1 MDLTCIKIISSIIG
15 VDCILGFCIYRCET
29 NKNNI
34 GIPSEIP
41 IISIEQ
47 YESSRKLIDQ
57 QTTHTD
63 PPTYYHVYDISEP
76 PTYIDSIINRP

>member
-15 VDCILGFCIYRCET
+15 IDCILGFCIYRCET
-29 NKNNI
+29 NKNNLTT
-34 GIPSEIP
+34 